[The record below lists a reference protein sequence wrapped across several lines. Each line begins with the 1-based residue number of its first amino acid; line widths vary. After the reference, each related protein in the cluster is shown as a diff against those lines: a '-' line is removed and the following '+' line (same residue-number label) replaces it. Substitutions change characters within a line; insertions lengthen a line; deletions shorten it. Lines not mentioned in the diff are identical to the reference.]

1 MSWISKKFGSV
12 KTVKTIITIVKPNLQ
27 TFVKYAK
34 VELTPPKF
42 SDLPEIKNEI
52 SKMIQTARTGCWKNV
67 TVKDATLS
75 SFIALEIYM
84 WFFVGECIGKRH
96 LIGYDIIL

>member
-1 MSWISKKFGSV
+1 MSGAVKKIGLVNS
-12 KTVKTIITIVKPNLQ
+12 IIASAKPNLQ

-52 SKMIQTARTGCWKNV
+52 SKIIQTARTGRWKNI
-67 TVKDATLS
+67 TVKDATLNS
-75 SFIALEIYM
+75 LIALEVYM
-84 WFFVGECIGKRH
+84 WFYVGECIGKRH
-96 LIGYDIIL
+96 LIGYDIKL